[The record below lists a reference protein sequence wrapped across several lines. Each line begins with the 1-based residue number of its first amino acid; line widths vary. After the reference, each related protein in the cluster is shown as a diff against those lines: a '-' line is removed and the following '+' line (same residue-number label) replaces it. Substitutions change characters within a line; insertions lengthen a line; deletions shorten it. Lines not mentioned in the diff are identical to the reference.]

1 MHIGQYCTMG
11 NIVLGY
17 KQNIPSRKGGE
28 QGILNKPS
36 LRDLKKET
44 TAHALAEAAF
54 ELAVERG
61 LDGFVVEDVVQ
72 RAGYSRRT
80 FANYFSCK
88 EEAVATAVIPF
99 TSNQQHEAQCVL
111 DTLPENTSLLD
122 ALYRLMKLQ
131 FVEGLLLRMRVVVSL
146 SNTHPTLEPY
156 ILSVFRGLQIT
167 ATETLNGLSHGRYP
181 NGYPHLLVGAVYGAI
196 LPVIDG
202 TLNVLFPGDSGGNT
216 ADATTFEEY
225 LETTFRYLRNGF

>member
-1 MHIGQYCTMG
+1 MG
-11 NIVLGY
+11 NIMVGCI
-17 KQNIPSRKGGE
+17 QNIPSRKGGE
-28 QGILNKPS
+28 HRILNKPS

-88 EEAVATAVIPF
+88 EEAVATAVVPF
-99 TSNQQHEAQCVL
+99 ASSQQQEAVCLL

-122 ALYRLMKLQ
+122 VLYGLMKLQ
-131 FVEGLLLRMRVVVSL
+131 FVEGLLLKMRVVVSL

-202 TLNVLFPGDSGGNT
+202 TLNVLFPGDAGGN
-216 ADATTFEEY
+216 ADDATTFEEY